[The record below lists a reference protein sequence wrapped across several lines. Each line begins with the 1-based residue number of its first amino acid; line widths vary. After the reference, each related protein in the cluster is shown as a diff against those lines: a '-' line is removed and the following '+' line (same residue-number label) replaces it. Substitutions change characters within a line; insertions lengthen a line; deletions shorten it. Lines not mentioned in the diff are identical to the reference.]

1 MQTELHL
8 YRTGQIPFDEFARLT
23 HKTWRSLAQH
33 LLNRWQ
39 ASPAVSPDD
48 LQQELLL
55 ACWRFVPKWEAS
67 RNVTLVRFVIYNCC
81 DKAKK
86 WLHKQRNAYR
96 RDDKALSRFPVALA
110 SLGLEE
116 HAEERL
122 MSGVAVEAN
131 QETEMVRRQSLL
143 EVEFDD
149 LAFMHY
155 QMTGSIE
162 EAAHNIHRNPMHRLL
177 LRAGSI
183 DMARAV
189 VERSIERAV
198 EAATVNAA

>member
-1 MQTELHL
+1 MQAELL
-8 YRTGQIPFDEFARLT
+8 RYQAGEISFNQFARLT
-23 HKTWRSLAQH
+23 HKTWHSLAQH
-33 LLNRWQ
+33 LLNRWK

-55 ACWRFVPKWEAS
+55 ACWRCIPKFDPARKVS
-67 RNVTLVRFVIYNCC
+67 LVRFVVYNCC

-96 RDDKALSRFPVALA
+96 RDDKAPSRFPVALA

-122 MSGVAVEAN
+122 MSGVSTEAI
-131 QETEMVRRQSLL
+131 QETEMVRRQALL
-143 EVEFDD
+143 RVEFDD

-162 EAAHNIHRNPMHRLL
+162 LAARNIHANPMHRLL

-183 DMARAV
+183 DTARAV

-198 EAATVNAA
+198 EAAAVSAA